1 MSVWGYG
8 LCLIVS
14 LLPIFGDANEPTCFS
29 RDGCPGGDVTAILQ
43 NALDNYTP
51 YCICGYRYINNCA
64 HFLSN
69 ALIKAGFSD
78 IDGGTST
85 LDMRRR
91 NGYIVCRS
99 GRPIRA
105 KELRR
110 WFRTRFTYHTRPQ
123 VGFNLVYQENAW
135 GQGHVMLRKYKSA
148 SVYGWVGTGDYPTW
162 PIQEYYY

>member
-1 MSVWGYG
+1 MAVWGYG

-29 RDGCPGGDVTAILQ
+29 RDGCPGGDVTALLK
-43 NALDNYTP
+43 NAFDNYTP
-51 YCICGYRYINNCA
+51 YCRCGYLYNYNCA

-91 NGYIVCRS
+91 
-99 GRPIRA
+99 
-105 KELRR
+105 
-110 WFRTRFTYHTRPQ
+110 
-123 VGFNLVYQENAW
+123 
-135 GQGHVMLRKYKSA
+135 
-148 SVYGWVGTGDYPTW
+148 GTLFVAVVT
-162 PIQEYYY
+162 Q